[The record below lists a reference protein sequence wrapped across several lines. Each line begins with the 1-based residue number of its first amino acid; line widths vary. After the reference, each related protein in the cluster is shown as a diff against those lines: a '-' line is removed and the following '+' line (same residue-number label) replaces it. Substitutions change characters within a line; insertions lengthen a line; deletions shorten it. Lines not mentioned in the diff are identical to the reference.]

1 MQTLTI
7 PGTLDSLKVIASYVI
22 SVATE
27 IGLDKKSTYRLRLA
41 VDEVATN
48 IILHGYQA
56 SGVQGNLQIDAA
68 FDENKLEIVIEDTT
82 PPYDPY
88 QTEAQ
93 ISEQDLSRPLE
104 DRNLGGL
111 GLYLAIHGVDQF
123 SYARLGDRNRTRFV
137 MHHTPAISEESATR
151 TRQNPE
157 HP

>member
-1 MQTLTI
+1 MHPLTV
-7 PGTLDSLKVIASYVI
+7 PGTLDALQAIANYVI
-22 SVATE
+22 TVATE

-56 SGVQGNLQIDAA
+56 SGVQGNLQINAA
-68 FDENKLEIVIEDTT
+68 FDESKLEIVIEDTT
-82 PPYDPY
+82 PLYDPY

-93 ISEQDLSRPLE
+93 ISAQDPSRPLE
-104 DRNLGGL
+104 DRSLGGL

-123 SYARLGDRNRTRFV
+123 SYERLGNRNRTLFV
-137 MHHTPAISEESATR
+137 VHHTLAISEESATR
-151 TRQNPE
+151 TLQNPE

>member
-1 MQTLTI
+1 MHTLTL
-7 PGTLDSLKVIASYVI
+7 PGTLDALQAIASYVI

-56 SGVQGNLQIDAA
+56 SGVQGNLQIDAT
-68 FDENKLEIVIEDTT
+68 FDESKLEIAIEDTT

-88 QTEAQ
+88 RTEAQ

-104 DRNLGGL
+104 DRTLGGL
-111 GLYLAIHGVDQF
+111 GLYLAINSVDQF
-123 SYARLGDRNRTRFV
+123 SYERLGDRNRTLFV
-137 MHHTPAISEESATR
+137 MHRTPAISENSATP
-151 TRQNPE
+151 TLQNPE